1 MEQISVGS
9 SVVQYVD
16 VNGRTDV
23 LFVLAAL
30 ARPLK
35 EKLLPNQRLFPLN
48 LNEND
53 EDDLEKGRDWLFF
66 YSDSTE
72 LSQNMPFHYCAM

>member
-1 MEQISVGS
+1 MFCQNFCTVSFVFCFVVSGMEQISVGS

-35 EKLLPNQRLFPLN
+35 EKPLPNQRLFPLN

-53 EDDLEKGRDWLFF
+53 EDDLEKGRDW
-66 YSDSTE
+66 
-72 LSQNMPFHYCAM
+72 AM